1 MSALIKVEILNFE
14 YNNYDSIKDIK
25 LETKL
30 IVIPFI
36 SKFSEEVQNNNFY
49 PNYYLALRD
58 GSVQRPEDSKYYKK
72 VEAFGVNIT
81 IDKKDETLWFETKE
95 KAKHFI
101 EALKLSINDFYKN
114 CDAYINY
121 IK

>member
-1 MSALIKVEILNFE
+1 MSALIKAEMLNIQ
-14 YNNYDSIKDIK
+14 YSNYDSIKDIE

-36 SKFSEEVQNNNFY
+36 SKFSEEIQNNIFY
-49 PNYYLALRD
+49 PNYYLVIGD
-58 GSVQRPEDSKYYKK
+58 SSVQRPEESKYYKK

-95 KAKHFI
+95 KAKQFI
-101 EALKLSINDFYKN
+101 EELKLSINDFYKN
-114 CDAYINY
+114 CNAYINY

>member
-1 MSALIKVEILNFE
+1 MSALIKAEMFNFQ
-14 YNNYDSIKDIK
+14 YSNYDSIKDIE

-36 SKFSEEVQNNNFY
+36 SKFSEEIQIDNFY
-49 PNYYLALRD
+49 PNYYLAIRD
-58 GSVQRPEDSKYYKK
+58 NSVQKAEESKYYKK
-72 VEAFGVNIT
+72 VTAFGVNIT

-95 KAKHFI
+95 KAKQFI
-101 EALKLSINDFYKN
+101 EELKLSINDFYKN
-114 CDAYINY
+114 CNAYINY

>member
-1 MSALIKVEILNFE
+1 MSALIKAEILNFE
-14 YNNYDSIKDIK
+14 YNDYYSLKNIE

-36 SKFSEEVQNNNFY
+36 SKFSEEIQNNIFY
-49 PNYYLALRD
+49 PNYYLVLRD
-58 GSVQRPEDSKYYKK
+58 SSVQRPEDSKYYKK

-121 IK
+121 IN

>member
-1 MSALIKVEILNFE
+1 MSALIKAEILNVQ
-14 YNNYDSIKDIK
+14 YNNYDSLKSIE

-36 SKFSEEVQNNNFY
+36 SKFSEEIQNNNFY
-49 PNYYLALRD
+49 PNYYLAIRD
-58 GSVQRPEDSKYYKK
+58 DSVQKAEESKYYKK

-114 CDAYINY
+114 CNAYINY

>member
-1 MSALIKVEILNFE
+1 MSALIKAEMLNFE
-14 YNNYDSIKDIK
+14 YNSYSLTDIK

-36 SKFSEEVQNNNFY
+36 SKFSEEIQNNNFY
-49 PNYYLALRD
+49 PNYYLVIRD
-58 GSVQRPEDSKYYKK
+58 NSVQRQEESKYYKK
-72 VEAFGVNIT
+72 VTAFGVNIT
-81 IDKKDETLWFETKE
+81 IDKKDETLWFKTEE
-95 KAKHFI
+95 KAKQFI
-101 EALKLSINDFYKN
+101 EELKLSINDFYKN

>member
-1 MSALIKVEILNFE
+1 MSALIKAEMLNFE
-14 YNNYDSIKDIK
+14 YNNYSLKDIK

-36 SKFSEEVQNNNFY
+36 SKFSEEIQNNNFY
-49 PNYYLALRD
+49 PNYYLVLRD
-58 GSVQRPEDSKYYKK
+58 DSVQKAEESKYYKEVK
-72 VEAFGVNIT
+72 AFGVNIT

-101 EALKLSINDFYKN
+101 EVLKLSINDFYKN
-114 CDAYINY
+114 CNAYINY